1 MSGTLLTGPEP
12 QRSARMVQSVDPVT
26 GTVWREYEAAG
37 AAEVGAALER
47 ARATQPTWA
56 ALPVAARA
64 DALGRFHAALVRRR
78 HDVAEVLTRETGKP
92 TADAMS
98 SEILPTLDFARFVAR
113 EAVRLQHAPWRR
125 AASLSMFRKRVRIE
139 HVPLGVVCV
148 ISPWN
153 YPFLLAAGVVLP
165 ALVTGN
171 AVVFKPSELTPTSG
185 VVLGELL
192 AEAGLPDG
200 LLRVLPG
207 DGATGAALTSSP
219 VDKVFFTG
227 SVATGRKVAL
237 SCAALGI
244 ACSLELG
251 GNDAAIVLAD
261 ANLAT
266 AARGIAW
273 GRFTNAG
280 QSCVA
285 PKRVFVVD
293 AVYDRFM
300 AALRTEVEA
309 PAPIGD
315 GGAASQPLI
324 RRTQADV
331 LEAQLADALALGAH
345 VVARASDR
353 AASGASF
360 PPTVLADTTPAMRVM
375 REETFGPLLPVVR
388 VRDAD
393 DAIARANASE
403 FGLSASIWTKDLAR
417 GIAVAD
423 RIDAGT
429 ICINDVMVGAGM
441 ADVPHGGVKGSGRGR
456 SHGVAG
462 LMECV
467 RTKTIVAERWSG
479 WRQPWWSGG
488 SAEKARG
495 LDAFAQLAHGPSL
508 LARARGVAGTIRM
521 LRR

>member
-1 MSGTLLTGPEP
+1 MPSALLTGSEP
-12 QRSARMVQSVDPVT
+12 QRSARTVQSVDPVT
-26 GTVWREYEAAG
+26 GTVWREYAAAG
-37 AAEVGAALER
+37 PAEVRAAVER
-47 ARATQPTWA
+47 ARATQPAWA
-56 ALPVAARA
+56 ALPVSKRA

-78 HDVAEVLTRETGKP
+78 HDVADVLTRETGKA
-92 TADAMS
+92 TADATS
-98 SEILPTLDFARFVAR
+98 SEILTTLDFARFFAR
-113 EAVRLQHAPWRR
+113 EAVRLQRAPWRR

-139 HVPLGVVCV
+139 HMPLGVVGV

-153 YPFLLAAGVVLP
+153 YPFMLAAGVVLP

-171 AVVFKPSELTPTSG
+171 AVVLKPSELTPTSG
-185 VVLGELL
+185 VILGELL
-192 AEAGLPDG
+192 AEAGIPDG
-200 LLRVLPG
+200 VLSVLPG
-207 DGATGAALTSSP
+207 DGATGAALTSSE

-227 SVATGRKVAL
+227 SVGTGRKVAVA
-237 SCAALGI
+237 CAALGI
-244 ACSLELG
+244 AYSLELG

-300 AALRTEVEA
+300 AVLRTEVEA
-309 PAPIGD
+309 PAPMGD

-324 RRTQADV
+324 RRAQADV
-331 LEAQLADALALGAH
+331 LEAQLADALALGAR
-345 VVARASDR
+345 VVARASER
-353 AASGASF
+353 AASGAAF
-360 PPTVLADTTPAMRVM
+360 PPTVIADATPAMRVM

-388 VRDAD
+388 VRDAE
-393 DAIARANASE
+393 DAIARANASDY
-403 FGLSASIWTKDLAR
+403 GLSASIWTKDLAR
-417 GIAVAD
+417 GIEVAD

-429 ICINDVMVGAGM
+429 VCINDVLVVAGM
-441 ADVPHGGVKGSGRGR
+441 ADVPHGGVKGSGTGR

-462 LMECV
+462 LLECV
-467 RTKTIVAERWSG
+467 RTKTIVAERWNG
-479 WRQPWWSGG
+479 WRQPWWS
-488 SAEKARG
+488 SSTAEQARG
-495 LDAFAQLAHGPSL
+495 LDAFVQLAHGSSL
-508 LARARGVAGTIRM
+508 LARLRGVAGTIRM

>member
-1 MSGTLLTGPEP
+1 MTSALLMSSEPEH
-12 QRSARMVQSVDPVT
+12 SARTVRSVDPVT
-26 GTVWREYEAAG
+26 GTVWREYAASG
-37 AAEVGAALER
+37 PAEVGAAVAR
-47 ARATQPTWA
+47 ARATQPAWA
-56 ALPVAARA
+56 ALPVSARA

-78 HDVAEVLTRETGKP
+78 HDVADVLTRETGKT
-92 TADAMS
+92 TADAMG
-98 SEILPTLDFARFVAR
+98 SEILTTLDFARFFAR

-153 YPFLLAAGVVLP
+153 YPFMLAAGVVLP

-185 VVLGELL
+185 MILGELL
-192 AEAGLPDG
+192 AEAGIPDG
-200 LLRVLPG
+200 LLHVLPG
-207 DGATGAALTSSP
+207 DGTTGVALTSAP

-227 SVATGRKVAL
+227 SAVTGRKVAM
-237 SCAALGI
+237 SCAALGTG
-244 ACSLELG
+244 CSLELG
-251 GNDAAIVLAD
+251 GNDAAIVLED
-261 ANLAT
+261 ANVAT

-280 QSCVA
+280 QTCVA

-293 AVYDRFM
+293 AVYDGFM
-300 AALRTEVEA
+300 DALCAEVEA
-309 PAPIGD
+309 PVPAEAGE
-315 GGAASQPLI
+315 AASQPLI
-324 RRTQADV
+324 RQVQADV
-331 LEAQLADALALGAH
+331 LEAQFADALARGAR

-353 AASGASF
+353 ASQGASF
-360 PPTVLADTTPAMRVM
+360 PPTVIADATPAMRVM

-393 DAIARANASE
+393 DAIAHANASE

-417 GIAVAD
+417 GIEVAG
-423 RIDAGT
+423 RVDAGT
-429 ICINDVMVGAGM
+429 ICVNDVVVVAGM
-441 ADVPHGGVKGSGRGR
+441 ADVPHGGVKGSGAGR

-462 LMECV
+462 LMECM

-488 SAEKARG
+488 TAEQARG
-495 LDAFAQLAHGPSL
+495 LDAFVQLAHGSSL
-508 LARARGVAGTIRM
+508 LARLRGVAGTIRM